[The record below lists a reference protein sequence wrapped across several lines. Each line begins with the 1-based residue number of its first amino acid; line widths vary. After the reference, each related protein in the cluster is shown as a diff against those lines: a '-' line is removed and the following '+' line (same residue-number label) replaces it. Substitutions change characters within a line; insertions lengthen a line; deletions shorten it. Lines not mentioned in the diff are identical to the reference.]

1 MSLKAFHVF
10 FIVVSSLLTL
20 GFGVWAFRQYSI
32 DGETVNLALG
42 VGSLG
47 STVVLLVYGVW
58 FLKKLKGTSYI

>member
-20 GFGVWAFRQYSI
+20 GFGVWAVRQYSVG
-32 DGETVNLALG
+32 GEAVNLALG
-42 VGSLG
+42 IGSLG